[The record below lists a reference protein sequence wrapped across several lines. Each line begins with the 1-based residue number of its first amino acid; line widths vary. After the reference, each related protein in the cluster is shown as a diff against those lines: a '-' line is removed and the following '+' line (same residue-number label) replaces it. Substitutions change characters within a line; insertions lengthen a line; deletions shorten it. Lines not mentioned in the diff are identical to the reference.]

1 MQGNTKTMNGTVPRH
16 DDERRSWSAR
26 AISKEENTNMMYG
39 FGMYGGWWLIGMG
52 MMVLFWIAIILLVIW
67 VVRSLFPRQ
76 VRSGHDQALET
87 LRQRYAEGEINAAE
101 YEQARARL
109 EHIPVM

>member
-1 MQGNTKTMNGTVPRH
+1 MM
-16 DDERRSWSAR
+16 D
-26 AISKEENTNMMYG
+26 IMYG
-39 FGMYGGWWLIGMG
+39 FGIWWILGMG

-76 VRSGHDQALET
+76 MRSGRDQALET
-87 LRQRYAEGEINAAE
+87 LQQRYAAGSINAAE

-109 EHIPVM
+109 EEIPVA